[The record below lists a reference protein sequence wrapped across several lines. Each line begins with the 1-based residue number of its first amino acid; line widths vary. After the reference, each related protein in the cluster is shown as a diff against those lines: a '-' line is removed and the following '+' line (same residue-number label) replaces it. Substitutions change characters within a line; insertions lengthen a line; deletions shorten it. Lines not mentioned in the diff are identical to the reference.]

1 MMSDRKQ
8 KILAHLSE
16 NRAVLNAVLDQLTPE
31 QWETS
36 IQDGDEHWTPHNLLA
51 HLFDAERG
59 MVGQATRIAAGETPI
74 PPDFDLDRWNRRAV
88 KKMSDQTVADLRR
101 SLAETRAAAVQAIEA
116 LPEAGLDVI
125 GRHSSLQMLSVEAI
139 FRLIGSHEHDHTA
152 IIAAAFK
159 LPISAS
165 A

>member
-1 MMSDRKQ
+1 MSERKQ
-8 KILAHLSE
+8 KILADLAHA
-16 NRAVLNAVLDQLTPE
+16 RVLLDAVLDQLTAE
-31 QWETS
+31 QWEMS

-88 KKMSDQTVADLRR
+88 KKLNDQSVADLRHN
-101 SLAETRAAAVQAIEA
+101 LTETRAAVNQAIEA

-139 FRLIGSHEHDHTA
+139 FRLIGSHERDHA
-152 IIAAAFK
+152 ANIAAAFK
-159 LPISAS
+159 LPMPT
-165 A
+165 